1 MAIDLTPVR
10 GLKQT
15 IDLAF
20 FQGSLGNV
28 FKIRRIRK
36 SIRAGDIA
44 GAKRIIEKINQ
55 TNTMTRNSLGDKVSM
70 MVHHGALLYRLGGT
84 EAAVT
89 EYLLPAA
96 RRFIDGSAILRARM
110 LLESLN
116 KAGTDSPEV
125 QSLLD
130 RVRS

>member
-36 SIRAGDIA
+36 RIRAGDIA
-44 GAKRIIEKINQ
+44 GAKRIIEEVNQ
-55 TNTMTRNSLGDKVSM
+55 TNTWTRNDLGDEAAM
-70 MVHHGALLYRLGGT
+70 MVHHGALLYRLGGM

-96 RRFIDGSAILRARM
+96 RRFIDGSAILRARL
-110 LLESLN
+110 LLESLD
-116 KAGTDSPEV
+116 KAGIDSPEV